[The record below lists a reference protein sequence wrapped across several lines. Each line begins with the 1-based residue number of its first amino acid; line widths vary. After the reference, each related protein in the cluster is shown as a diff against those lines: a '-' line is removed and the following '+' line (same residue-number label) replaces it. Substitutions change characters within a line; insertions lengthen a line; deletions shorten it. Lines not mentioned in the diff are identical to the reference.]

1 MATITGYTAAR
12 MKQIEDA
19 SIVDAHLDG
28 YDLVLTTF
36 AGIDINVGN
45 VRGEQGPTGEVTN
58 AELIA
63 ALAEFL
69 DQADPVGVPKAWF
82 METPPSGYGIL
93 DGSVYDPIAC
103 PKLYALWGT
112 TFGGTAESPLLP
124 DLRGRTMFG
133 FSSGDSV
140 FGALRALTG
149 TKDSTL
155 VAHTHN
161 ISHEHSA
168 SSGNQ
173 SANPTAAQ
181 GTHAHAIPNHVHS
194 MAHTHSIPAL
204 SGTAG
209 SAGAHTHTPY
219 NSGERF
225 ITGPSTATNLY
236 SVAGGNPSGTTYG
249 FLAYASDMAD
259 TTPATTTG
267 SSGVHTHNVTTT
279 ENTTGVVST
288 ANTGN
293 PTSFPDTETVSAGAI
308 TISGNHTHTIK
319 VNGLSG
325 DSGST
330 GVSGVD
336 KNVPPNMT
344 VNWIV
349 RLA

>member
-28 YDLVLTTF
+28 YDLVLTSF

-58 AELIA
+58 AEL
-63 ALAEFL
+63 AEFL
-69 DQADPVGVPKAWF
+69 DKADPVGVPKAWF

-155 VAHTHN
+155 VAHTHD
-161 ISHEHSA
+161 ISHGHSA

-173 SANPTAAQ
+173 SANPTADQ

-194 MAHTHSIPAL
+194 MAHTHSVPSLSIPSL
-204 SGTAG
+204 NGVTGTAG
-209 SAGAHTHTPY
+209 NHNHATISSQVSTSGSNSLSSSTGTAQKFNPDRPTGYAGDHTHTL
-219 NSGERF
+219 
-225 ITGPSTATNLY
+225 TT
-236 SVAGGNPSGTTYG
+236 NPSSTGTGTTG
-249 FLAYASDMAD
+249 
-259 TTPATTTG
+259 
-267 SSGVHTHNVTTT
+267 N
-279 ENTTGVVST
+279 VST

-293 PTSFPDTETVSAGAI
+293 PTSLPDTETVSAGAI
-308 TISGNHTHTIK
+308 TISGNHTHTIT
-319 VNGLSG
+319 VNSLSG
-325 DSGST
+325 NSGST